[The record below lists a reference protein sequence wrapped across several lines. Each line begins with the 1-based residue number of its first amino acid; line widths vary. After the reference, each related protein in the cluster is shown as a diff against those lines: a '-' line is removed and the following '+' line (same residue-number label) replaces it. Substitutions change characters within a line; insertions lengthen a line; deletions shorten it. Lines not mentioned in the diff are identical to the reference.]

1 MNVIDVVLQMKNI
14 VFLHGNSHLP
24 MNKEHFLENIIPGNY
39 FITKSMELT
48 KSQNSGTLW
57 YTKKFM
63 VLYYYVFLND
73 NITTLSVAK
82 EICSI
87 FDGYIKSLPE
97 ALQEQAENFFF
108 ASEDTAD
115 LRSENFK
122 LFGDFA
128 GQIQFTDDTAKIS
141 YYESAKKYYFA
152 FLMESG
158 GQSGVNRW
166 IKEHLYQPDF
176 CYRNIDV
183 IIREWAEDNALNP
196 EVSSSHLDDYRN
208 GDVEAAITGM
218 RNDYMAFIRNER
230 QILFYYGF
238 FHSKSSGSNDR
249 EFSSLT
255 PIGTLAIHSNFYEL
269 IAIWEHQKL
278 KMVSQPVNIEIRGLE
293 NSVISDTDKF
303 VINTNPYLTIIQ
315 SLKSTMGFSKEVYQ
329 YVISRLPQF
338 PSDGIDTSAEFIDLV
353 KNKVNG
359 FKRNADVA
367 TEDFNKELLKYI
379 LGIRSDLAK
388 DNGCNPFGLCKWSSR
403 GLTVTD
409 QNKLDRL
416 VEVFTILCNYKNQK
430 YQELFQN
437 CSAEI
442 KRQYVCNAGGAEY
455 IINPKYKIEWDMY
468 NIHADLLVLLSVTIL
483 LLEAKDNIV
492 FSKDTLN
499 QFVDGMKSLYPNILS
514 LLGLSSKTSLKNE
527 LRNIVPVFSD
537 GMFDNYLEETEDNYS
552 ASIVT
557 YLNESLAD
565 LEQKIKDNSN
575 LAPVFIDGV
584 RKRNMALIGLIKAY
598 NLQKYSVGGALLK
611 CECCGYP
618 TFLTYKNE
626 SYVEY
631 HHLIPFS
638 EFDGPDHSLN
648 ILALCPMCHRKLHFL
663 KPEDKQPLYSS
674 IAGNSYNQLSIEE
687 RLSELHSE
695 HKLKS
700 YQLEFL
706 LADNAIDESA
716 YNRILKIA

>member
-1 MNVIDVVLQMKNI
+1 
-14 VFLHGNSHLP
+14 
-24 MNKEHFLENIIPGNY
+24 MNKEQFLENIIPGNY

-48 KSQNSGTLW
+48 KSNNSGTLW
-57 YTKKFM
+57 YTKKFL

-82 EICSI
+82 EICNI
-87 FDGYIKSLPE
+87 FDDYIKSLPL
-97 ALQEQAENFFF
+97 ALQDQAEIFFY
-108 ASEDTAD
+108 ASEDIAD

-128 GQIQFTDDTAKIS
+128 GQIQFTDDNAKTS

-158 GQSGVNRW
+158 GQSGVNKW
-166 IKEHLYQPDF
+166 IKDHLYQSDF
-176 CYRNIDV
+176 CYSDIND
-183 IIREWAEDNALNP
+183 IIQEWAEDNALIP
-196 EVSSSHLDDYRN
+196 EVSSSHLDNYRN
-208 GDVEAAITGM
+208 GNVEAAITGM

-255 PIGTLAIHSNFYEL
+255 PIGALAIQSNFYEL
-269 IAIWEHQKL
+269 IAIWEHQKI
-278 KMVSQPVNIEIRGLE
+278 KMISQPVNIDIRGLQ

-329 YVISRLPQF
+329 YVISRLAQF
-338 PSDGIDTSAEFIDLV
+338 PPDGLDTSAVFIDLV

-359 FKRNADVA
+359 FNRNADVA

-388 DNGCNPFGLCKWSSR
+388 DNGCNPFGLCKWNNR

-409 QNKLDRL
+409 LNKLDRL
-416 VEVFTILCNYKNQK
+416 IEVYTILCNYKNKK

-442 KRQYVCNAGGAEY
+442 KRQYVCNARGEEY
-455 IINPKYKIEWDMY
+455 NINPKYKIEWDMY
-468 NIHADLLVLLSVTIL
+468 NIHTDLLILLSVTIL
-483 LLEAKDNIV
+483 LLEAKDDTV

-499 QFVDGMKSLYPNILS
+499 QFVDGIKALCPNILE
-514 LLGLSSKTSLKNE
+514 LLGLSSKTSLKKE
-527 LRNIVPVFSD
+527 LMAVLPAFSD
-537 GMFDNYLEETEDNYS
+537 GMFDKYLEETEGNYRP
-552 ASIVT
+552 SIAT

-565 LEQKIKDNSN
+565 LERKIKDNSS
-575 LAPVFIDGV
+575 LAPTYIDGV
-584 RKRNMALIGLIKAY
+584 RKRNMALIGLIKTY
-598 NLQKYSVGGALLK
+598 NLQKYTVRGAVLK
-611 CECCGYP
+611 CECCGQP
-618 TFLTYKNE
+618 TFVTYKNE
-626 SYVEY
+626 PYVEY

-638 EFDGPDHSLN
+638 EYDGPDHSLN

-663 KPEDKQPLYSS
+663 KPEDKQPLYSN
-674 IAGNSYNQLSIEE
+674 IAGNSYKQLSIEE
-687 RLSELHSE
+687 RLSELHGE

-706 LADNAIDESA
+706 LADNAIDEAA